1 MVVCLLPRAKRR
13 YELVLMVLQSGTKNS
28 VMMEYL
34 LVYVS
39 QLIAISVLIIVAVA
53 AIAVW
58 WLAEPGAT

>member
-34 LVYVS
+34 FVYVS
-39 QLIAISVLIIVAVA
+39 QSTHLRPHQTVLF
-53 AIAVW
+53 
-58 WLAEPGAT
+58 

>member
-1 MVVCLLPRAKRR
+1 
-13 YELVLMVLQSGTKNS
+13 MVLQSGTKNS